1 MKTEK
6 PNYTQIPNA
15 ILDGISGFTDAEL
28 RVLLCVAR
36 QTFGWHRDV
45 FIASVSF
52 IAKATGMSEQGV
64 RNAVAGLLQSGTLTR
79 EQYGAT
85 FAYAITVENTPST
98 ALTPLN
104 GVDPH
109 PSTALTTPPSTAL
122 REINKGTETKLKAG
136 SPPAGGPPAKPL
148 QKQLTDGW
156 CEEWAKHHPGCGPYT
171 FQGAKDGAAAAK
183 LLKTG
188 LTPDQL
194 LAVARE
200 AWKRPEDFNCKQAA
214 TLAGF
219 ASRFN
224 DIRVE
229 LAPKPVPVIKPP
241 TPTPRIVNG
250 NY

>member
-1 MKTEK
+1 M
-6 PNYTQIPNA
+6 
-15 ILDGISGFTDAEL
+15 
-28 RVLLCVAR
+28 
-36 QTFGWHRDV
+36 
-45 FIASVSF
+45 
-52 IAKATGMSEQGV
+52 
-64 RNAVAGLLQSGTLTR
+64 
-79 EQYGAT
+79 
-85 FAYAITVENTPST
+85 
-98 ALTPLN
+98 
-104 GVDPH
+104 
-109 PSTALTTPPSTAL
+109 
-122 REINKGTETKLKAG
+122 
-136 SPPAGGPPAKPL
+136 KPL

-156 CEEWAKHHPGCGPYT
+156 CEQWAKHHPGCGPYN
-171 FQGAKDGAAAAK
+171 FQVKDGVAAAR

-241 TPTPRIVNG
+241 TPTQRIVNG